1 MIQKQKISGGLQM
14 NKNQIFIRCGT
25 DYKEMT
31 KASSGGQ

>member
-25 DYKEMT
+25 DYKRNDV
-31 KASSGGQ
+31 ASSGGQ